1 MNKNINNILKE
12 KIKILDLKK
21 KEIYF
26 KLTKSIL
33 QNNNIPFYI
42 KNYSKLNI
50 NKLNNSNINSTKRN
64 KICLYSGKRKSIV
77 VGFNFSRYQVKNLI
91 TSNKLNNF
99 KKNNW

>member
-21 KEIYF
+21 KQIYF
-26 KLTKSIL
+26 KLIKSIL

-50 NKLNNSNINSTKRN
+50 NKLTNHNLKLTRKN
-64 KICLYSGKRKSIV
+64 KVCLYSGKRKSV
-77 VGFNFSRYQVKNLI
+77 VFGFNFSRYKIKNLI

-99 KKNNW
+99 KKNN